1 MKKTSIV
8 VGGTRGIGK
17 VITEVLKKRGDN
29 VYVVSRSSSKSKNH
43 ININLLDPKDI
54 NYKIKNFFRKKKIN
68 NIIFSQRYRGDNE
81 KEHYQVNLYSVEQ
94 ILNLLIKR
102 LVKNSSVVIISSIS
116 TRTII
121 DDQTQGYHLIRSA
134 LDQLVR
140 FSAVKHGRKKIR
152 FNSVLATKIIKPE
165 NKKFF
170 EKKGKK
176 IKNFMKKITPLQRMG
191 TADDVANVVEFLTDN
206 KSSFLTGLS
215 IPVDGGTSLMGQE
228 SIGKIFQK

>member
-1 MKKTSIV
+1 M
-8 VGGTRGIGK
+8 
-17 VITEVLKKRGDN
+17 
-29 VYVVSRSSSKSKNH
+29 
-43 ININLLDPKDI
+43 
-54 NYKIKNFFRKKKIN
+54 
-68 NIIFSQRYRGDNE
+68 
-81 KEHYQVNLYSVEQ
+81 
-94 ILNLLIKR
+94 
-102 LVKNSSVVIISSIS
+102 
-116 TRTII
+116 
-121 DDQTQGYHLIRSA
+121 
-134 LDQLVR
+134 
-140 FSAVKHGRKKIR
+140 
-152 FNSVLATKIIKPE
+152 LATKIIKPE